1 MHLAAMFE
9 FLDVI
14 PKPALVSEMTGSDN
28 SSNRP
33 RFLNLAFL
41 ERIGYT
47 LDEIPDI
54 ERWFEIAYPD
64 PVFRDGARN
73 EWYQAINKSVAE
85 GRRTAEASALIQ
97 CKDGR
102 QRWFLV
108 TAQVRSESMPNM
120 HVVTFRDIHDL
131 KVASDRN
138 HYLSQTDQ
146 LTQVSSR
153 HAGQQ
158 RLESEFFRFSRGGA
172 PFAVVMCDVDHFKYI
187 NDQMGHVGGDH
198 VLCQVADALRSTC
211 RSFDEVVRWGGDEF
225 LLIFPAI
232 ELNEVIVL
240 AERLRKAV
248 QSLDCIWNGR
258 QISPT
263 LSLGCAVSLPGQSDI
278 DLLRAVDEALYS
290 AKRRGRNA
298 VGF

>member
-1 MHLAAMFE
+1 MGEATGSPGGGVCPYSRAVLKQNRVGDGRKYLKEDWQIVVVCSCCDIWIPEGVVIMHLAAMFE

-14 PKPALVSEMTGSDN
+14 PMPALVSEMTGSDN

-54 ERWFEIAYPD
+54 ERWFEIPYPD

-172 PFAVVMCDVDHFKYI
+172 PFAVVMCDVDHF
-187 NDQMGHVGGDH
+187 
-198 VLCQVADALRSTC
+198 
-211 RSFDEVVRWGGDEF
+211 
-225 LLIFPAI
+225 
-232 ELNEVIVL
+232 
-240 AERLRKAV
+240 
-248 QSLDCIWNGR
+248 
-258 QISPT
+258 
-263 LSLGCAVSLPGQSDI
+263 
-278 DLLRAVDEALYS
+278 
-290 AKRRGRNA
+290 
-298 VGF
+298 